1 MKALIL
7 AAGRGTRVRPL
18 TDLLP
23 KPMIPVINK
32 PVMAF
37 LVEHLKRFGI
47 DRIMVNTSHMSFQ
60 IENYF
65 RDGTTFG
72 VEMAYSFEGRLEDN
86 QLIDEPLGS
95 AGAIRKIHNH
105 SGFFD
110 ETFIVLCGDAVI
122 DLDIGEL
129 LEFHRRKDALA
140 TIALLDVPREEVSSY
155 GVVVKDKEGRITE
168 FQEKPT
174 PEEAKSSTINTGIYI
189 FEPEVLRY
197 IPETGPCDIG
207 SQLFPALAKAG
218 KLYGLVASVPWQWL
232 DIGRVPDFHAV
243 TMKAMRGDISGFI
256 ISGRQVR
263 PGIWMGLNVRANL
276 DQCHLVAPVYIG
288 GSAEIQD
295 GASLIGPVTIG
306 AGAVIESGAHIES
319 SIVMDYTRVCRNAY
333 SRSKILGGQFCI
345 DADGTV
351 LDGRNTDTS
360 WLFRDARATNATL
373 NPAQLKMQADIQD
386 IASRSAIPNGV
397 VCTDDPQVHMP
408 ASA

>member
-23 KPMIPVINK
+23 KPMIPIINK

-47 DRIMVNTSHMSFQ
+47 DRIMVNTSYLSAQ
-60 IENYF
+60 IEHYF
-65 RDGTTFG
+65 RDGTGFG

-86 QLIDEPLGS
+86 RLIDEPLGS

-110 ETFIVLCGDAVI
+110 ETFIVLCGDALI

-129 LEFHRRKDALA
+129 LEFHRRKGALA
-140 TIALLDVPREEVSSY
+140 TIALLDVPREDVSSY
-155 GVVVKDKEGRITE
+155 GVVVRDENGRITE
-168 FQEKPT
+168 FQEKPR

-189 FEPEVLRY
+189 FEPEVLRH
-197 IPETGPCDIG
+197 IPETGAFDIG

-218 KLYGLVASVPWQWL
+218 KLYGLVASMPWQWL
-232 DIGRVPDFHAV
+232 DIGQVPDFHSV
-243 TMKAMRGDISGFI
+243 TMKAMQGGIDGF
-256 ISGRQVR
+256 SLPGRQVR
-263 PGIWMGLNVRANL
+263 PGVWMGLNVRANL
-276 DQCHLVAPVYIG
+276 DRCLVVPPAYIG

-295 GASLIGPVTIG
+295 GATLIGPVAIG
-306 AGAVIESGAHIES
+306 NGAVIEAGAHVES
-319 SIVMDYTRVCRNAY
+319 SIVMDYTRVGSQTYCRN
-333 SRSKILGGQFCI
+333 KILGGAFCV

-351 LDGRNTDTS
+351 LDVRHTDTS
-360 WLFRDARATNATL
+360 WLFQDARTEAATL
-373 NPAQLKMQADIQD
+373 NPIQANVLADIQHFT
-386 IASRSAIPNGV
+386 G
-397 VCTDDPQVHMP
+397 PQTTLDLAAGADKP
-408 ASA
+408 AGCQLATA